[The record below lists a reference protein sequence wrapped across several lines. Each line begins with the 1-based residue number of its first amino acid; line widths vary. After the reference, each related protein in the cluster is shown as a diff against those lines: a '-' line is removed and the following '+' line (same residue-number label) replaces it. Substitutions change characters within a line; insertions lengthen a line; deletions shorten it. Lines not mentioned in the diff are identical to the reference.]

1 MAFLRVET
9 RPFLRRHLL
18 LISFLALIGI
28 APCLNAQLPDSV
40 HITPVPK
47 PDRESRTEVAVP
59 DPGSGS
65 SHVRP
70 MRVDVDLVLVPV
82 TVTDFL
88 NHSITDLPKNS
99 FQLFEND
106 EPQQIEYFSTEDGP
120 ISVGLLLDLSRSMT
134 NKFDTERE
142 AVRSFVDNAN
152 PQDDY
157 FVITFADR
165 PRLATSST
173 QSLDDIQ
180 SSLAL
185 VKPEGNTALLD
196 AVYLAVAR
204 MRSARYKR
212 RALLIITDG
221 GDNHSRYR
229 MREIRSLVEEA
240 DVQVYALGIFDNFFH
255 SFEEFMGKRWLS
267 EITDVTG
274 GRTVTADNISKVP
287 ELAAAISREMR
298 SQYVLGYKPRD
309 LTRDG
314 RWRRLKVRVSPP
326 KPNVRLQVYSK
337 KGYNAPKP

>member
-1 MAFLRVET
+1 
-9 RPFLRRHLL
+9 
-18 LISFLALIGI
+18 
-28 APCLNAQLPDSV
+28 
-40 HITPVPK
+40 
-47 PDRESRTEVAVP
+47 
-59 DPGSGS
+59 
-65 SHVRP
+65 

-82 TVTDFL
+82 TVTDYL
-88 NHSITDLPKNS
+88 NHSVTDLPKQN

-106 EPQQIEYFSTEDGP
+106 EPQRIEYFSTEDGP
-120 ISVGLLLDLSRSMT
+120 ISVGLLLDLSRSMA
-134 NKFDTERE
+134 NKFETERQ
-142 AVRSFVDNAN
+142 AVRSFIDNAN

-165 PRLATSST
+165 PRLLTSST

-180 SSLAL
+180 NSLAT
-185 VKPEGNTALLD
+185 VEPNGNTALLD
-196 AVYLAVAR
+196 AVYLAVSR

-240 DVQVYALGIFDNFFH
+240 DVQVYALGIFDSFFRT
-255 SFEEFMGKRWLS
+255 FEEFMGKRWLS

-274 GRTVTADNISKVP
+274 GRTVTADNVSKVP
-287 ELAAAISREMR
+287 ALAAAISREMR
-298 SQYVLGYKPRD
+298 SQYVLGYKPSD

-314 RWRRLKVRVSPP
+314 RWRRLKVRVTPS
-326 KPNVRLQVYSK
+326 KPDVHLQVYSK